1 MELLKSNSWLCG
13 APHSLLCKWEG
24 ENLYKISDFSKMTGL
39 SKETLRYYAEVKL
52 LEPAYINPENN
63 YRYYDDGSY
72 FLAIL
77 LVKLRRFGFTIQ
89 EMISVMEDDS
99 FSHLEDLL
107 LQKRN
112 NIQMQIEDLR
122 LQVEEIDEFIASG
135 REEQEWFSGKKKH
148 S

>member
-1 MELLKSNSWLCG
+1 M
-13 APHSLLCKWEG
+13 
-24 ENLYKISDFSKMTGL
+24 YKISDFSKMTGL

-89 EMISVMEDDS
+89 EMISVMEDES
-99 FSHLEDLL
+99 FAHLEDLL
-107 LQKRN
+107 VQKRK
-112 NIQMQIEDLR
+112 NIQVQIEDLR
-122 LQVEEIDEFIASG
+122 LQLEEIDEFIESG
-135 REEQEWFSGKKKH
+135 REEQN
-148 S
+148 

>member
-1 MELLKSNSWLCG
+1 M
-13 APHSLLCKWEG
+13 
-24 ENLYKISDFSKMTGL
+24 YKISDFSKMTGF

-89 EMISVMEDDS
+89 EMISVMEDES
-99 FSHLEDLL
+99 FAHLEDLL
-107 LQKRN
+107 LQKRD
-112 NIQMQIEDLR
+112 NIKMQIEDLR
-122 LQVEEIDEFIASG
+122 LQVEEIDDFIASG
-135 REEQEWFSGKKKH
+135 REEME
-148 S
+148 